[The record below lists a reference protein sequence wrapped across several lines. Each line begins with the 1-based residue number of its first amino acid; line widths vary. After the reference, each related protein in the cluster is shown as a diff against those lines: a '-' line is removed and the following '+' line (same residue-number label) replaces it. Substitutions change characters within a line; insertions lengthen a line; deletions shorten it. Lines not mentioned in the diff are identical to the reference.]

1 LLICLGKG
9 KRLTRQSSSVSKKS
23 FTPSPAGKGVF
34 ANLRDLVDS
43 EESESE
49 KSARKT
55 KKVVVLDSDSDG
67 STDQKED
74 NTHSGNISDSSDVE
88 NEEKLSCKK
97 SSLSN
102 EDISSDEEG
111 ENMDVNGNKRDSE
124 KKEKDSCEE
133 TSDDNE

>member
-1 LLICLGKG
+1 MLICLGKG

-34 ANLRDLVDS
+34 ANLRNLVDS

-49 KSARKT
+49 KRARKT
-55 KKVVVLDSDSDG
+55 KKAVVLDSDSDG
-67 STDQKED
+67 SADQKED

-124 KKEKDSCEE
+124 KEKDSCEE